1 MKDAPHADH
10 ADHADSPENWRDARL
25 AQALRH
31 MPDAQAKPGARTRHA
46 VLQHAQNAVAGT
58 PAKRGMVDAVR
69 RWWRDWW
76 GSAASGTRWSV
87 ALASLAVFG
96 FMVILWQA
104 QMGDMGG
111 GVEDAGRDRV
121 HSATRREVAET
132 AVVAGAPAPAPT
144 PAPESARAAAGPP
157 AAASVLA
164 QSKTARTHTPTPAAP
179 PAAAPPPTLAKEP
192 AADALPAA
200 PARSE
205 AMADA
210 KLEQRARADA
220 AAPLVVHVLSGKRQ
234 SRLSLEQSGELL
246 AQLRALRYGPAPSLA
261 AAVGMAA
268 QEGMVVEVEGQER
281 WVIAPDH
288 VERHA
293 RVAKDSDAA
302 MNRSAIT
309 PEQYAQLLRLVDA
322 LLSR

>member
-1 MKDAPHADH
+1 
-10 ADHADSPENWRDARL
+10 
-25 AQALRH
+25 
-31 MPDAQAKPGARTRHA
+31 
-46 VLQHAQNAVAGT
+46 
-58 PAKRGMVDAVR
+58 
-69 RWWRDWW
+69 
-76 GSAASGTRWSV
+76 
-87 ALASLAVFG
+87 
-96 FMVILWQA
+96 
-104 QMGDMGG
+104 
-111 GVEDAGRDRV
+111 
-121 HSATRREVAET
+121 
-132 AVVAGAPAPAPT
+132 
-144 PAPESARAAAGPP
+144 
-157 AAASVLA
+157 
-164 QSKTARTHTPTPAAP
+164 
-179 PAAAPPPTLAKEP
+179 
-192 AADALPAA
+192 
-200 PARSE
+200 
-205 AMADA
+205 MADA